1 MYYIHIQFNIINVSP
16 FNCFFYTYKKSILSD
31 YLVIFNMDCGYKKR
45 FVHLKT
51 KMFQVMEKN
60 TYHIKD
66 TARNFIIHISKAQFS
81 IVFIALDVARQKAYL
96 LNVA

>member
-51 KMFQVMEKN
+51 KMF
-60 TYHIKD
+60 
-66 TARNFIIHISKAQFS
+66 
-81 IVFIALDVARQKAYL
+81 
-96 LNVA
+96 